1 MIDDNEI
8 DERLVNSD
16 VIDNIESNDIS
27 LRPRRISEFIG
38 QPQVQKNLLT
48 FITAAETRKE
58 AMDHVL
64 LFGPP
69 GLGKTTLAQI
79 ISNELGVGFRATSGP
94 IINKAGD
101 LAALLT
107 NLKPKD
113 VLFIDEIHRLP
124 PNIEEILYPAMEDL
138 QLDLIIGEGPS
149 ARTIKIDLPPF
160 TLVGACLLY
169 TSDAAD
175 EL

>member
-1 MIDDNEI
+1 MIDDDEI
-8 DERLVNSD
+8 DERLVNSG

-48 FITAAETRKE
+48 FITAAESRKE

-79 ISNELGVGFRATSGP
+79 ISIELGVGLRATSGP
-94 IINKAGD
+94 IISKAGD
-101 LAALLT
+101 LAALLMIGPEVA
-107 NLKPKD
+107 LKPTPSSIEIICASV
-113 VLFIDEIHRLP
+113 VLP
-124 PNIEEILYPAMEDL
+124 SPGGPNK
-138 QLDLIIGEGPS
+138 S
-149 ARTIKIDLPPF
+149 T
-160 TLVGACLLY
+160 
-169 TSDAAD
+169 
-175 EL
+175 